1 MDSNYYW
8 QKQYANERIQERRHE
23 AEAQRMP
30 KNNSPRGD
38 FFLVRAGK
46 WLFAHI
52 AVVGQNH
59 GRIDSEAKKTNEPR
73 LAE

>member
-1 MDSNYYW
+1 
-8 QKQYANERIQERRHE
+8 
-23 AEAQRMP
+23 MP